1 VLVGQN
7 TQLICLFHMH
17 CERTGSAP
25 SGSLAVLS
33 RWGLLSSSRN
43 KQIGAVFCHQPED
56 LVIPHIGPEFIAA
69 LRDKSTPERSNT
81 VIGGSLIKHDVA
93 KTTRSLIALLV
104 SKLRTIKAKKTLRS
118 QYSRHS

>member
-1 VLVGQN
+1 MLVGQN

-17 CERTGSAP
+17 CERTGSGP
-25 SGSLAVLS
+25 SASLAVLS

-69 LRDKSTPERSNT
+69 LRDKVLLDEVTL
-81 VIGGSLIKHDVA
+81 SLAVP
-93 KTTRSLIALLV
+93 
-104 SKLRTIKAKKTLRS
+104 
-118 QYSRHS
+118 